1 MPTNMPTDMPTNMPT
16 NMPTDMPMPTEEVV
30 IPTDDAIEA

>member
-1 MPTNMPTDMPTNMPT
+1 MPTNMPT